1 MSFIGKAVK
10 GIGQA
15 VGIMPKDSKM
25 APPPVAP
32 MTNSPDASNA
42 ATTAAMDSAMQQQAA
57 SVQRGRTSTLL
68 TGGDGET
75 EDQKYTSKILL
86 GQ

>member
-15 VGIMPKDSKM
+15 IGLMPKDPQM
-25 APPPVAP
+25 APTPVAP
-32 MTNSPDASNA
+32 VTNNPDPANA